1 MKQNFLTLEELAKE
15 VNRSI
20 STLKHFERTKTNLAK
35 KGIIIN
41 RYGTGSSAKYTVE
54 YKQVEED

>member
-1 MKQNFLTLEELAKE
+1 MEQKFLTLEELAKE
-15 VNRSI
+15 VGRSVN
-20 STLKHFERTKTNLAK
+20 TLKHFNRTKENLAK

-54 YKQVEED
+54 YRLKED